1 MDISAIIYAAIGGGG
16 GAAFGILL
24 FSVFQKM
31 RGEDLNSKTGPTS
44 GVRGGLV
51 GGLAVAG
58 GLGVGALYDNMTL
71 PRIIPMDDSALI
83 AEVPIY
89 GVIKK
94 ENPDAYRQLI
104 VPIDKAVRQG
114 GETSQENLNET
125 RAIMFKLL
133 DEKIQQASGDTLR
146 IQERITTTQYQTY
159 RDKDPKICTLLVND
173 EPFPNVMDYFSDSE
187 REQEQEAMMA
197 IFTNPPRDPD
207 FIADLEKGESIF
219 QDILLTNMADMEIET
234 LRPEISEAVDNR
246 LEHEKICEL
255 MIAYSAERVKLNDD
269 ELMNLDAFLYSSN

>member
-1 MDISAIIYAAIGGGG
+1 MDISAIIYAVIGGGG
-16 GAAFGILL
+16 GAAFGVLL
-24 FSVFQKM
+24 FTVFQKM
-31 RGEDLNSKTGPTS
+31 RGEDPNGKTSPAS

-71 PRIIPMDDSALI
+71 PRIIPMDDRALI

-94 ENPDAYRQLI
+94 ENPEAYKQLI
-104 VPIDKAVRQG
+104 FPIDKAVRQG
-114 GETSQENLNET
+114 GETSQKNLNET

-146 IQERITTTQYQTY
+146 IQERITKTQYQTY

-173 EPFPNVMDYFSDSE
+173 EPFPNVVDYFSASE
-187 REQEQEAMMA
+187 RELEQEAMVA
-197 IFTNPPRDPD
+197 IFTNPPRDPG
-207 FIADLEKGESIF
+207 FIADIEEGESIF
-219 QDILLTNMADMEIET
+219 QDIFLTKMAEMEIET
-234 LRPEISEAVDNR
+234 LRPKISETVENR

-255 MIAYSAERVKLNDD
+255 MIAYSTDRVKLNDD
-269 ELMNLDAFLYSSN
+269 ELMNLDAYLHSLN